1 MVEGRSSPGGWSF
14 RKLVC
19 DSVPR
24 GPGPAVLGEGTGPTL
39 RLPLAAHSG
48 VMSRACGTH
57 TGDVEVLAG
66 QGGQEERP
74 VQQPM
79 AVEGFPGY
87 QGAAPRVPMFT
98 RGSDRRQE
106 PQRRV
111 HNHGAF
117 AGELGGPPGAQLRLL
132 RGRQL

>member
-1 MVEGRSSPGGWSF
+1 MG
-14 RKLVC
+14 
-19 DSVPR
+19 
-24 GPGPAVLGEGTGPTL
+24 
-39 RLPLAAHSG
+39 
-48 VMSRACGTH
+48 H

-66 QGGQEERP
+66 QGDQEERP

-87 QGAAPRVPMFT
+87 RGAAPRVPMFT
-98 RGSDRRQE
+98 RGSGGRQE
-106 PQRRV
+106 LRRRV

-117 AGELGGPPGAQLRLL
+117 AGELGRPPGAQLRLL